1 MNISELSLRR
11 PVLAT
16 VISILIVL
24 FGVVGFTFLSVREYP
39 AIDPPIVNVRTSY
52 TGANSDIIETQIT
65 EPLEK
70 AVNAIPGIKSIS
82 SSSAAGFSNITVEF
96 NLDVSMEEAANDVRD
111 KVGQA
116 LRDLP
121 QDVDAP
127 PVVSKADASSEFII
141 LMALQ
146 SRSKSLLELSDYAEN
161 VLVERL
167 QTINEVSAVNIFG
180 QKRYAMRIW
189 LQPDKLASFNISF
202 SEVQAA
208 LDRENVEL
216 PAGKISGNNT
226 ELIIRTLGRL
236 TTEDDFSNL
245 IVRQDAGGIVRLSD
259 VAKVELGP
267 ENEESSWKY
276 NGVNAVGLAIIPQPG
291 ANYIKI
297 SEEFNKRIEELK
309 RSEKADIE
317 INVLVDITKNVRKSL
332 EEVKET
338 LIISLCL
345 VILVIFFF
353 FRNWLIAIRPLID
366 IPISLVSCFFIMYLA
381 GFSIN
386 VLTLLAIVLATGL
399 VVDDGIVVTEN
410 IFRKMEEGMP
420 IRKAALIGSKEIYF
434 AVIATSITLAVVFLP
449 VIFLEG
455 FVGRLFREFGV
466 VVAGAVLVSALVSLT
481 LTPVLNVVMTK
492 KSGHGKFYE
501 RTEPFFQRMESGYK
515 NMLGRFIKVRWMAWV
530 IVAICGGLIYFIG
543 KSTPNEIAPLE
554 DKSSIRLGITGPEG
568 ASFDYMVK
576 SGESLVNYL
585 YDSVPE
591 RYFVFGA
598 IPGFGGIGGVNSG
611 TLRIALTDPDERNR
625 TQTEIARD
633 LQKKLGRFNNVRAIP
648 VEEQTISVGAGS
660 RGQLPVQFIIQ
671 NLNFDKIKQVIPKF
685 LEEAKKDPTFANVDV
700 NLKFNKPELQ
710 LEIDRIKAKDL
721 GLSITDVASA
731 VQSAFSGRRAGYFIM
746 NGRQYQVIAQVER
759 SDRDE
764 PVDVD
769 KIYVRNSR
777 NENIPLSAVV
787 GMVENSNPPTLYHY
801 NRFKAAT
808 IQASLAEGK
817 TIGDGV
823 DAMRAISG
831 RLLDESF
838 QTDLGGPSRDFAESS
853 SNTSFAF
860 GLALVLIYLVLA
872 AQFESFTDPFIIM
885 VTVPLALAGAL
896 LSLWIFG
903 QTLNIFSQIGMIM
916 LIGLV
921 TKNGIL
927 IVEFANQKREDG
939 LPKVQAVLEAS
950 TQRLRPILMTSLATS
965 LGALPIALSL
975 GAAATSRIP
984 LGIVV
989 VGGIMFSLVLTLFV
1003 IPAVYTYM
1011 SGKHN
1016 KGKNKEYD
1024 DIVREEILNGDL
1036 LKEKHAA
1043 VQPV

>member
-70 AVNAIPGIKSIS
+70 AVNGIPGIKSIQ
-82 SSSAAGFSNITVEF
+82 SSSAAGSSNITVEF

-116 LRDLP
+116 VRNLP

-127 PVVSKADASSEFII
+127 PVVSKADASSDFII
-141 LMALQ
+141 ILALQ

-161 VLVERL
+161 VLTERL
-167 QTINEVSAVNIFG
+167 QTINEVSAINMFG

-202 SEVQAA
+202 NEVQAA

-236 TTEDDFSNL
+236 TTEADFNNL
-245 IVRQDAGGIVRLSD
+245 IVRQDAGSIVRLSD

-291 ANYIKI
+291 ANYINI
-297 SEEFNKRIEELK
+297 SDEFNKRIAEIK
-309 RSEKADIE
+309 RTEKADID
-317 INVLVDITKNVRKSL
+317 INVLIDTTKNVRKSL

-410 IFRKMEEGMP
+410 IFRKMEDGMP
-420 IRKAALIGSKEIYF
+420 IRKAALMGSKEIYF

-449 VIFLEG
+449 VIFLQG

-501 RTEPFFQRMESGYK
+501 RTEPFFKGMENGYK
-515 NMLGRFIKVRWMAWV
+515 NLLNNFIKVRWMAWV
-530 IVAICGGLIYFIG
+530 LVAICGGLIYFIG

-568 ASFDYMVK
+568 ASYDYMVK
-576 SGESLVNYL
+576 SGESIVNFL

-591 RYFVFGA
+591 RDFVFGA
-598 IPGFGGIGGVNSG
+598 IPGFGGSGGNTG
-611 TLRIALTDPDERNR
+611 TLRIALTDPDQRNR

-633 LQKKLGRFNNVRAIP
+633 LQKKLSRFNNVRAIP
-648 VEEQTISVGAGS
+648 VEEQTISVGGG
-660 RGQLPVQFIIQ
+660 RGQLPVQFILQ
-671 NLNFDKIKQVIPKF
+671 NLNFEKIKEVIPKF

-721 GLSITDVASA
+721 GLSIRDVGSA

-759 SDRDE
+759 TDRNE
-764 PVDVD
+764 PIDID

-787 GMVENSNPPTLYHY
+787 SMVENSNPPTLYHY
-801 NRFKAAT
+801 NRLKAAT

-823 DAMRAISG
+823 NAMRGIAN

-838 QTDLGGPSRDFAESS
+838 QTDLGGPSRDYAESS

-939 LPKVQAVLEAS
+939 IPKVQAVLEAS

-989 VGGIMFSLVLTLFV
+989 VGGIMFSLILTLFV

-1011 SGKHN
+1011 SGTHS

-1024 DIVREEILNGDL
+1024 EIVREELVNGEL
-1036 LKEKHAA
+1036 LPHPHA
-1043 VQPV
+1043 VQQV

>member
-70 AVNAIPGIKSIS
+70 AVNGIPGIKSIQ
-82 SSSAAGFSNITVEF
+82 SSSAAGSSNITVEF
-96 NLDVSMEEAANDVRD
+96 NLNVSMEEAANDVRD

-116 LRDLP
+116 VRNLP
-121 QDVDAP
+121 QDIDAP
-127 PVVSKADASSEFII
+127 PVVSKADASSDFII
-141 LMALQ
+141 ILALQ

-161 VLVERL
+161 VLTERL
-167 QTINEVSAVNIFG
+167 QTINEVSAINMFG

-202 SEVQAA
+202 NEVQAA

-236 TTEDDFSNL
+236 TTEADFNNL
-245 IVRQDAGGIVRLSD
+245 IVRQDAGSIVRLSD

-291 ANYIKI
+291 ANYINI
-297 SEEFNKRIEELK
+297 SDEFNKRIAEIK
-309 RSEKADIE
+309 RTEKADID
-317 INVLVDITKNVRKSL
+317 INVLIDTTKNVRKSL

-366 IPISLVSCFFIMYLA
+366 IPISLISCFFIMYLA

-410 IFRKMEEGMP
+410 IFRKMEDGMP
-420 IRKAALIGSKEIYF
+420 IRKAALMGSKEIYF

-449 VIFLEG
+449 VIFLQG

-501 RTEPFFQRMESGYK
+501 RTEPFFKGMENGYK
-515 NMLGRFIKVRWMAWV
+515 NLLNRFIKVRWMAWV
-530 IVAICGGLIYFIG
+530 LVAICGGLIYFIG

-568 ASFDYMVK
+568 ASYDYMVK
-576 SGESLVNYL
+576 SGESIVNFL

-591 RYFVFGA
+591 RDFVFGA
-598 IPGFGGIGGVNSG
+598 IPGFGGSGGNTG
-611 TLRIALTDPDERNR
+611 TLRIALTEPDQRNR

-633 LQKKLGRFNNVRAIP
+633 LQKKLSRFNNVRAIP
-648 VEEQTISVGAGS
+648 VEEQTISVGGG
-660 RGQLPVQFIIQ
+660 RGQLPVQFILQ
-671 NLNFDKIKQVIPKF
+671 NLNFDKIKEVIPKF

-721 GLSITDVASA
+721 GLSIRDVGSA

-759 SDRDE
+759 TDRNE
-764 PVDVD
+764 PVDID

-787 GMVENSNPPTLYHY
+787 SMVENSNPPTLYHY
-801 NRFKAAT
+801 NRLKAAT

-823 DAMRAISG
+823 NAMRAIAN

-838 QTDLGGPSRDFAESS
+838 HTDLGGPSRDYAESS

-939 LPKVQAVLEAS
+939 IPKVQAVLEAS

-989 VGGIMFSLVLTLFV
+989 VGGIMFSLILTLFV
-1003 IPAVYTYM
+1003 IPAVYTFM
-1011 SGKHN
+1011 SGTHK

-1024 DIVREEILNGDL
+1024 EIVREELVNGEL
-1036 LKEKHAA
+1036 LQHPQA

>member
-70 AVNAIPGIKSIS
+70 AVNGIPGIKSIQ
-82 SSSAAGFSNITVEF
+82 SSSAAGSSNITVEF

-116 LRDLP
+116 VRNLP

-127 PVVSKADASSEFII
+127 PVVSKADASSDFII
-141 LMALQ
+141 ILALQ

-161 VLVERL
+161 VLTERL
-167 QTINEVSAVNIFG
+167 QTINEVSAINMFG

-202 SEVQAA
+202 NEVQAA

-226 ELIIRTLGRL
+226 ELVIRTLGRL
-236 TTEDDFSNL
+236 TTEKDFSNL
-245 IVRQDAGGIVRLSD
+245 IVRQDAGSIVRLSD

-291 ANYIKI
+291 ANYINI
-297 SEEFNKRIEELK
+297 SDEFNKRIAEIK
-309 RSEKADIE
+309 RTEKADID
-317 INVLVDITKNVRKSL
+317 INVLIDTTKNVRKSL

-366 IPISLVSCFFIMYLA
+366 IPISLISCFFIMYLA

-410 IFRKMEEGMP
+410 IFRKMEDGMP

-449 VIFLEG
+449 VIFLQG

-501 RTEPFFQRMESGYK
+501 RTEPFFKGMENGYK
-515 NMLGRFIKVRWMAWV
+515 SMLTSFIKVRWMAWV
-530 IVAICGGLIYFIG
+530 LVAICGGLIYFIG

-568 ASFDYMVK
+568 ASYEYMVN
-576 SGESLVNYL
+576 SGESLVNFL

-591 RYFVFGA
+591 RDFVFGA
-598 IPGFGGIGGVNSG
+598 IPGFGGSGVNSG
-611 TLRIALTDPDERNR
+611 SLRIALTQPGDRTR

-633 LQKKLGRFNNVRAIP
+633 LQKKLSRFNNVRAIP
-648 VEEQTISVGAGS
+648 VEEQTISVGGG

-671 NLNFDKIKQVIPKF
+671 NLNFDKIKAVIPKF

-721 GLSITDVASA
+721 GLSITDVGSA

-746 NGRQYQVIAQVER
+746 NGRQYEVIAQVER
-759 SDRDE
+759 TDRNE
-764 PVDVD
+764 PVDID

-787 GMVENSNPPTLYHY
+787 SMKENSNPPTLYHY

-823 DAMRAISG
+823 KVMRDIAN

-838 QTDLGGPSRDFAESS
+838 HTDLGGPSRDYAESS

-939 LPKVQAVLEAS
+939 IPKVQAVLEAS

-989 VGGIMFSLVLTLFV
+989 VGGIMFSLILTLFV
-1003 IPAVYTYM
+1003 IPAVYTFM
-1011 SGKHN
+1011 SGTHK

-1024 DIVREEILNGDL
+1024 EIVREQLVNGEL
-1036 LKEKHAA
+1036 LQHPQA

>member
-70 AVNAIPGIKSIS
+70 AVNGIPGIKSIS
-82 SSSAAGFSNITVEF
+82 SSSAAGSSNITVEF

-116 LRDLP
+116 VRNLP

-127 PVVSKADASSEFII
+127 PVVSKADASSDFII
-141 LMALQ
+141 ILALQ

-161 VLVERL
+161 VLTERL
-167 QTINEVSAVNIFG
+167 QTINEVSAINMFG

-202 SEVQAA
+202 NEVQAA

-236 TTEDDFSNL
+236 TTEADFNNL
-245 IVRQDAGGIVRLSD
+245 IVRQDAGSIVRLSD

-291 ANYIKI
+291 ANYINI
-297 SEEFNKRIEELK
+297 SDEFNKRIAEIK
-309 RSEKADIE
+309 RTEKADID
-317 INVLVDITKNVRKSL
+317 INVLIDTTKNVRKSL

-410 IFRKMEEGMP
+410 IFRKMEDGMP
-420 IRKAALIGSKEIYF
+420 IRKAALMGSKEIYF

-449 VIFLEG
+449 VIFLQG

-501 RTEPFFQRMESGYK
+501 RTEPFFKGMENGYK
-515 NMLGRFIKVRWMAWV
+515 NLLNNFIKVRWMAWV
-530 IVAICGGLIYFIG
+530 LVAICGGLIYFIG

-568 ASFDYMVK
+568 ASYDYMVK
-576 SGESLVNYL
+576 SGESIVNFL

-591 RYFVFGA
+591 RDFVFGA
-598 IPGFGGIGGVNSG
+598 IPGFGGSGGNTG
-611 TLRIALTDPDERNR
+611 TLRIALTDPDQRNR

-633 LQKKLGRFNNVRAIP
+633 LQKKLSRFNNVRAIP
-648 VEEQTISVGAGS
+648 VEEQTISVGGG
-660 RGQLPVQFIIQ
+660 RGQLPVQFILQ
-671 NLNFDKIKQVIPKF
+671 NLNFEKIKEVIPKF

-721 GLSITDVASA
+721 GLSIRDVGSA

-759 SDRDE
+759 TDRNE
-764 PVDVD
+764 PIDID

-787 GMVENSNPPTLYHY
+787 SMVENSNPPTLYHY
-801 NRFKAAT
+801 NRLKAAT

-823 DAMRAISG
+823 NAMRGISN

-838 QTDLGGPSRDFAESS
+838 HTDLGGPSRDYAESS

-939 LPKVQAVLEAS
+939 IPKVQAVLEAS

-989 VGGIMFSLVLTLFV
+989 VGGIMFSLILTLFV

-1011 SGKHN
+1011 SGTHK

-1024 DIVREEILNGDL
+1024 EIIREELLNGEL
-1036 LKEKHAA
+1036 LPHPHA
-1043 VQPV
+1043 VQQV